1 MPFKKPV
8 PKSGA
13 AINEVEIGVG
23 AGAITL
29 GGENVLPFYSFDG
42 AIKNSPKIGIEVSD
56 VEFADAVAGIAEL
69 YAGTSSTAERVAK
82 AAAVPGVD
90 FVALRFESADPNGL
104 NTSVDDCAK
113 VAKEVYDAIGDSKA
127 LVIVG
132 CKNNDKDAQLFDKI
146 AAALEG
152 KNVLFVSA
160 KEENYKTVAA
170 SVGLA
175 YNQKISA
182 ESAVDINLAK
192 QLNVL
197 VTQMGVNAK
206 NVVMNVGTA
215 AAGYGF
221 EYVISTID
229 RIKSAAMNQ
238 NDATLQM
245 PIITPV
251 STETWTVKE
260 ASATEEDMP
269 QWGSVEQR
277 GIDMEVTTAVSVIAS
292 GSNAVILRHPKSI
305 EALSALVKA
314 LA

>member
-56 VEFADAVAGIAEL
+56 VEFADAVPGIAEL
-69 YAGTSSTAERVAK
+69 YAGTSSVAERVAK
-82 AAAVPGVD
+82 AAAVPGAD

-104 NTSVDDCAK
+104 DVSSEDCAK
-113 VAKEVYDAIGDSKA
+113 VAKEAYDAIGDSKA

-132 CKNNDKDAQLFDKI
+132 CKNNEKDAQLFDKV

-215 AAGYGF
+215 SAGYGF
-221 EYVISTID
+221 EYVVSTID

-251 STETWTVKE
+251 STETWGVKE

-269 QWGSVEQR
+269 QWGNPEQR
-277 GIDMEVTTAVSVIAS
+277 GIDMEVMTAVSVIAS

-305 EALSALVKA
+305 EALSALVNA